1 MTAPKWESGKLYL
14 PGDIVQPITAPAPT
28 AAQVVNGSFQSG
40 GTGWDFTGLA
50 TYSSTQGYVGPG
62 TVRIPGGGPGG
73 SDDGG
78 GLALNH
84 THLSVD
90 PGGTLTA
97 RCMIRQGASDV
108 DHTRGWVEIHWFNS
122 ADALVLS
129 EAGNIVNDG
138 RNGAWLPSSVS
149 STRPAGA
156 AYARAG
162 IYLWQGSGDAV
173 DGDYLTVSGAQ
184 SGLPEG
190 LVYKAVQPAA
200 GMSGASEPAWP
211 AVLGVQV
218 VDNEV
223 TWEAVATNRVTW
235 TASPLYVSGA
245 TEPDWPTQPGG
256 FVVDGTVQWEAVSR
270 RVEDENCPN
279 SKVVAIVASKVFAA
293 DRDIVRFSATANP
306 LDWTSEQDAGY
317 LPTGLQQANANDMA
331 VLNQYRGNLVSFNA
345 SSFQNWQADPDPAA
359 MAILDQMDGIGSTWQ
374 GAAQPVGNELFYLSQ
389 LGVRTIGIA
398 NAAENLAAG
407 DVGMPID
414 PLVREAIKQSIID
427 GTEPVAT
434 YYPSAGQYWL
444 AFPPPFEPTGDIA
457 ITGEFDEGTLGLD
470 YSSGPLVATNA
481 FAPLRWSITALPAG
495 LTMGP
500 SGAITGTPEATGTIA
515 CTVTVTDRYGRTASV
530 ERSIKVVFTSGLFV
544 NDTTTVYAHSG
555 DTAMFPLLQTFTAA
569 GTGSDIA
576 CDDGANIVGWTRTSA
591 PFFQMFKRISEVGFA
606 EVAPPLDVMPTV
618 VGQAAITADGQYLAV
633 SQSTAVWLYKRTG
646 DTFERVQTVALAGS
660 AYNMKWSPSGEY
672 LAVCHDSG
680 APYLVILRRAGDVLT
695 ALTWTDTWDGKGL
708 AWTADSTKLA
718 YARRT
723 QGIRVLSVVGDTVTS
738 LNTSYASTPGVS
750 YVCWSGDEQY
760 LYVGGNTDSP
770 AGVHLWVYQWSG
782 VSLTRVADPVDQP
795 GADVVE
801 MSRSKDGRVLA
812 LATNGGGYAMYSAS
826 GPDLSRISPTDI
838 VAASGPNARV
848 QFFESGDAA

>member
-62 TVRIPGGGPGG
+62 TVRIPGGGPSG

-149 STRPAGA
+149 SKRPVGA

-162 IYLWQGSGDAV
+162 IYLWQGSGDAI

-200 GMSGASEPAWP
+200 GMSGESEPAWP
-211 AVLGVQV
+211 SVLGVQV
-218 VDNEV
+218 TDNEV
-223 TWEAVATNRVTW
+223 IWEAVATNRVTW
-235 TASPLYVSGA
+235 TASPRYVSGA

-331 VLNQYRGNLVSFNA
+331 VLNQYRGNLVAFNA

-414 PLVREAIKQSIID
+414 PLVRDALRVAEANGSD
-427 GTEPVAT
+427 TLAT
-434 YYPSAGQYWL
+434 YYPGAGQYWL
-444 AFPPPFEPTGDIA
+444 AFPHYPPPALSISGDLPD
-457 ITGEFDEGTLGLD
+457 GYVGDSGT
-470 YSSGPLVATNA
+470 YQYTVSGGVLPYGDFT
-481 FAPLRWSITALPAG
+481 ITAGSLPPGATMDAAG
-495 LTMGP
+495 LVTYDYTTEGSYTWTVQGVDANGSPATLVDAAEVLPVLWFAVSQDGP
-500 SGAITGTPEATGTIA
+500 VTAEGQASDDGAVWMSPMDPNLGGSGVFSGAGALVV
-515 CTVTVTDRYGRTASV
+515 VTNNGGRTSFDNG
-530 ERSIKVVFTSGLFV
+530 ETWTSHVG
-544 NDTTTVYAHSG
+544 DATTVLVRGDYADGVYYIGSNGGAVNG
-555 DTAMFPLLQTFTAA
+555 DTQQSRRSTDAINYTRMTLPSNLRQISKFIALNGTTYGFGTASAGGNCAKTADGGLTWGGMATCFSSNVNANSAATDGTKIVAVGNSNLIGQTADGVTWVPVTSPFA
-569 GTGSDIA
+569 GTGAIKWIEYGDGRWVMVSASGEIA
-576 CDDGANIVGWTRTSA
+576 SSPTADTGSWTIAAYILPTAPNEIEYSHGRWIIVGQGGRMTTS
-591 PFFQMFKRISEVGFA
+591 
-606 EVAPPLDVMPTV
+606 
-618 VGQAAITADGQYLAV
+618 
-633 SQSTAVWLYKRTG
+633 
-646 DTFERVQTVALAGS
+646 
-660 AYNMKWSPSGEY
+660 
-672 LAVCHDSG
+672 
-680 APYLVILRRAGDVLT
+680 
-695 ALTWTDTWDGKGL
+695 TDGL
-708 AWTADSTKLA
+708 AWTSLA
-718 YARRT
+718 NSFGATANIR
-723 QGIRVLSVVGDTVTS
+723 GITAHT
-738 LNTSYASTPGVS
+738 T
-750 YVCWSGDEQY
+750 
-760 LYVGGNTDSP
+760 
-770 AGVHLWVYQWSG
+770 
-782 VSLTRVADPVDQP
+782 
-795 GADVVE
+795 
-801 MSRSKDGRVLA
+801 
-812 LATNGGGYAMYSAS
+812 
-826 GPDLSRISPTDI
+826 
-838 VAASGPNARV
+838 
-848 QFFESGDAA
+848 